1 MYVIETY
8 RCYAC
13 KKIVTN
19 VDIIRTGC
27 CPFCNNSKV
36 EGATAT
42 FWELIRLRIRMLF
55 MKGLTDEEKS
65 QIADGN

>member
-1 MYVIETY
+1 MYVIKTY

-19 VDIIRTGC
+19 VDIIRIGC
-27 CPFCNNSKV
+27 CPFCNNNRV

-42 FWELIRLRIRMLF
+42 FFEEVNLRIRLLF
-55 MKGLTDEEKS
+55 MGGLNENEKS